1 MDVERTMEFILEQS
15 ARNQAML
22 AEVIAAQRATEQ
34 QNEIRDRRL
43 DRVERMITRLSRLG
57 VKSRSKINGRLDN
70 HDEWFAKQKAI
81 HEKIDQTLAEIGDKL
96 NGLINYVDRLPR
108 NPPQS

>member
-34 QNEIRDRRL
+34 QNEVRDRRL

-57 VKSRSKINGRLDN
+57 VKSRSKIKYRLDD
-70 HDEWFAKQKAI
+70 HDRWFAEQRELMQ
-81 HEKIDQTLAEIGDKL
+81 HMGEKLDA
-96 NGLINYVDRLPR
+96 LINYVDRLPR
-108 NPPQS
+108 IPPQS